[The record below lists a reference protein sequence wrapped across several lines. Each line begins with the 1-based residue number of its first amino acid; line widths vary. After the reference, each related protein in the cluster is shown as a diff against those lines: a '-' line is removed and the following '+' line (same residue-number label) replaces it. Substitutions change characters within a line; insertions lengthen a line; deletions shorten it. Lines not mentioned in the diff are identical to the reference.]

1 MTSID
6 PQQRLAA
13 LVRSEVSAYQDRA
26 GTRGARGSGTTEGAR
41 GAAPASG
48 SLLAQR
54 LGAIAADD
62 PQRRQKA
69 FRVFLET
76 SLLHELG
83 PALIHDTTFAQMV
96 DAVQS
101 RMQADPQLA
110 EAADAVAAHLLA
122 TSRRQ
127 GTAVT

>member
-26 GTRGARGSGTTEGAR
+26 GTRGVRGSGTTEGAR
-41 GAAPASG
+41 GAAPTSG
-48 SLLAQR
+48 GLLAQR
-54 LGAIAADD
+54 LGAIAAED
-62 PQRRQKA
+62 PQRQQKA
-69 FRVFLET
+69 FRVFLEA

-83 PALIHDTTFAQMV
+83 PTLIHDPAFAQLL

-122 TSRRQ
+122 ASGRQ
-127 GTAVT
+127 SIVT